1 MAVYSPLLTL
11 AFLATTP
18 LYVGLM
24 LFSVK
29 VLRPLFAGV
38 EESQGKYS
46 SHQIDAIKGI
56 EAVKAASAETAFR
69 DAMLNEFLSV
79 SKKLFKASFI
89 VMSYDS
95 VLQTIGLLSTAIFLW
110 VGATQVIHG
119 NLSVGG
125 FVAFS
130 SLTAM
135 AYGGILRTLG
145 VWDNTQL
152 ASVLLNRLNDI
163 FEQEPEQGHDRTR
176 LTPVHSLEGRIE
188 LRAVSFKYGGPES
201 PDILKNITLD
211 LAPGRMVAFV
221 GRSGC
226 GKTTL
231 IKLIAGLLEPTE
243 GTILFDNVDLKGLN
257 YRDVRRHIGMV
268 LQENHMF
275 NETIAR
281 NIAFGDPEPDLD
293 RVLAAAQ
300 AAASH
305 DFIMRLPLGYE
316 TKIGESGLSLS
327 GGQKQRIAIARAIY
341 NNPPVLIFDEATSAL
356 DTESERAIQ
365 DNLGRLM
372 AGRTTI
378 VIAHR
383 LSTVREA
390 HAIVV
395 LEKGSVAEVG
405 SHEQLMEQRG
415 LYYYLSSQ
423 QMGI

>member
-1 MAVYSPLLTL
+1 GALILMAMYSPLLTI

-24 LFSVK
+24 IFSVK
-29 VLRPLFAGV
+29 VLRPLYHGV

-119 NLSVGG
+119 HLSVGG

-145 VWDNTQL
+145 VWDSMQF

-188 LRAVSFKYGGPES
+188 LRGVSFKYGGPEA
-201 PDILKNITLD
+201 PNILTNI
-211 LAPGRMVAFV
+211 
-221 GRSGC
+221 
-226 GKTTL
+226 
-231 IKLIAGLLEPTE
+231 
-243 GTILFDNVDLKGLN
+243 
-257 YRDVRRHIGMV
+257 
-268 LQENHMF
+268 
-275 NETIAR
+275 
-281 NIAFGDPEPDLD
+281 
-293 RVLAAAQ
+293 
-300 AAASH
+300 
-305 DFIMRLPLGYE
+305 
-316 TKIGESGLSLS
+316 
-327 GGQKQRIAIARAIY
+327 
-341 NNPPVLIFDEATSAL
+341 
-356 DTESERAIQ
+356 
-365 DNLGRLM
+365 
-372 AGRTTI
+372 
-378 VIAHR
+378 
-383 LSTVREA
+383 
-390 HAIVV
+390 
-395 LEKGSVAEVG
+395 
-405 SHEQLMEQRG
+405 
-415 LYYYLSSQ
+415 
-423 QMGI
+423 